1 MKRAAWGICGLLL
14 AIFLVPAGC
23 EQAPQ
28 HGVTP
33 STSSDNTLKFVYVSH
48 WTLGRIMLLVS
59 GEEAGLD
66 VRCILPK
73 GKLSSPTRH
82 EIGHG
87 EGFAEVRLYRGNDIA
102 SYLAPSGSPRVP
114 RPNEKAVGGTLV
126 CKPLDGKKAIILL
139 EGLQFES
146 GTIPKVGPFEV
157 VLDYPPPP

>member
-1 MKRAAWGICGLLL
+1 MKRATWGICSLLL
-14 AIFLVPAGC
+14 VIFLIPSGC
-23 EQAPQ
+23 EQAPR

-33 STSSDNTLKFVYVSH
+33 STSSDNTLKFAYMSH
-48 WTLGRIMLLVS
+48 WSHGRIVLSVI

-66 VRCILPK
+66 VRWVLPK
-73 GKLSSPTRH
+73 GNLSGPARH

-102 SYLAPSGSPRVP
+102 SYFAPSGSPRRP
-114 RPNEKAVGGTLV
+114 RPNEKAVGGILV
-126 CKPLDGKKAIILL
+126 CKPLDGKNVIILL

-157 VLDYPPPP
+157 VLDQPPAP